1 MNLLDDHRCAA
12 HRNHEHTAGLA
23 DGPIVEIDTSHRVG
37 AQGRHLIFHPLNCQ
51 VACILQNILLGTGLS
66 ADDISNIG

>member
-1 MNLLDDHRCAA
+1 
-12 HRNHEHTAGLA
+12 LA